1 MALPMLLGTA
11 AKGLAKGSGRAVASN
26 IMGRKKKVKPSA
38 IAPRQGAQGQQ
49 QGQRKGSA
57 LVKSPTTAITKA
69 MAPIQKVSTG
79 PVAKGNYLGVSS
91 EKLLIIEQIV
101 LSVYQAEFNNVL
113 QKKKDDKDDDRKNKE
128 QRLETKD
135 KKPEKKK
142 PSLKQLPKLGVF
154 GW

>member
-79 PVAKGNYLGVSS
+79 PVAKGNYLGVIS
-91 EKLLIIEQIV
+91 EKLLQLF
-101 LSVYQAEFNNVL
+101 LSFSYKVH
-113 QKKKDDKDDDRKNKE
+113 
-128 QRLETKD
+128 
-135 KKPEKKK
+135 
-142 PSLKQLPKLGVF
+142 LKQQQTDHQKCQQPQKLLPP
-154 GW
+154 